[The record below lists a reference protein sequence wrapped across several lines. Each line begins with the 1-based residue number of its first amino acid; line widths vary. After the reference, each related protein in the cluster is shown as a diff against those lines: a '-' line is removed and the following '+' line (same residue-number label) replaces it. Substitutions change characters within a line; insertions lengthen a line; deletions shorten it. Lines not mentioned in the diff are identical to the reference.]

1 MRLGVQVMTNL
12 IGSGPGGFSSSHTTC
27 GLRKPCAN
35 DPHNVQPQEPIHVHV
50 RIRRYADPS
59 SGSRQAPSSKPDL
72 GLLPV
77 GAALDCYM

>member
-1 MRLGVQVMTNL
+1 MSNL
-12 IGSGPGGFSSSHTTC
+12 ICGEPGGFRGSHTTC
-27 GLRKPCAN
+27 GFRKLSADSAN
-35 DPHNVQPQEPIHVHV
+35 NVQPQEPIHVHV

-59 SGSRQAPSSKPDL
+59 PGCRQAPPSKPDL